1 MIYDSSLTQIPSD
14 RHDALIVM
22 ASPIFFADRV
32 RLSAAAA
39 TSEVAEDR
47 YWMPIDA
54 VERRREVGLRRRDAV
69 EPLG

>member
-1 MIYDSSLTQIPSD
+1 MNCPNSLAETP
-14 RHDALIVM
+14 M
-22 ASPIFFADRV
+22 PFTDRV

-54 VERRREVGLRRRDAV
+54 VERRREVGLRRRDALS